1 MYTVIETATFVQYAE
16 KVWNA
21 EDRAEFITWIASYP
35 EQGDVIP
42 HTQGLRKVRWARQG
56 TGKQG
61 GSRVIY
67 FNRLS
72 NGEIWLLI
80 VYSKAKFDN
89 LPLSMLQQLREE
101 LNNGR

>member
-1 MYTVIETATFVQYAE
+1 MQRKYGTQ
-16 KVWNA
+16 K
-21 EDRAEFITWIASYP
+21 IAPSSLLGLQAILK
-35 EQGDVIP
+35 QGDVIP

-89 LPLSMLQQLREE
+89 LPLSVLQQLREE